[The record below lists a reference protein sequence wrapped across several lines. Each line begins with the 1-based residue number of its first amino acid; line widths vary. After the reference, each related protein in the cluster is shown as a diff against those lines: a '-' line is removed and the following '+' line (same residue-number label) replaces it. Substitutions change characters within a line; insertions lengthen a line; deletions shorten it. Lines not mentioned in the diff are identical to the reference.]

1 MENSKQP
8 PQDRVGADLLLGA
21 TEIANALTEE
31 FEREVT
37 ESEVYYIAK
46 TKKLP
51 IGRWGKNLIST
62 RSKLRRAI
70 TAALAS

>member
-1 MENSKQP
+1 MEDSKQP
-8 PQDRVGADLLLGA
+8 PQETDLLLGA

-46 TKKLP
+46 RKKLP
-51 IGRWGKNLIST
+51 IGRWGKP
-62 RSKLRRAI
+62 
-70 TAALAS
+70 

>member
-1 MENSKQP
+1 MEDSKQMR
-8 PQDRVGADLLLGA
+8 DRLLVGAS
-21 TEIANALTEE
+21 EIANALSEE

-51 IGRWGKNLIST
+51 IGRFGKNLIAT
-62 RSKLRRAI
+62 RDKLRRAI
-70 TAALAS
+70 AAALTS